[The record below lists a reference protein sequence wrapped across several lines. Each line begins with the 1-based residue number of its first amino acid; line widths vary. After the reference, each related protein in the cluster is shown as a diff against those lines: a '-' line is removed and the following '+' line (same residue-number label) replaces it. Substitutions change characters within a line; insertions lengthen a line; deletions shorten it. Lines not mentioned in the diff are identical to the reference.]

1 MTGRP
6 LRHLVLARL
15 LESLRHPE
23 TIFWTFIFPILL
35 AIVLGIAFRG
45 EHPGPTNVV
54 VVEGP
59 GAVKTERSLQ
69 ADNGVRVE
77 VLSRKAA
84 DQRLRTGRA
93 LVMVIPGDPV
103 VFRYDPTRPESRLA
117 RERVDRILQ
126 HAAGRTD
133 PLGVSDNLVTEPG
146 ARYIDFLVPGLLGM
160 NLMGGGLWGIGWV
173 IVEDRIRKLLK
184 LQLATP
190 MRKRD
195 FLLAHVLARLA
206 FVPLEVVPLLFLSWL
221 IFDVS
226 SAGSLLSLTAVTV
239 AGALAFAGLG
249 TLIASRARTTATI
262 SGLINLATFPMIVV
276 SGVFFSTS
284 RFPDFLQPLIRVLP
298 LTALIDGLRGIMTDG
313 AHLAALWPQFLVM
326 GLWGALCFVGALWLF
341 RWT

>member
-59 GAVKTERSLQ
+59 GAVKTERGLQ

-284 RFPDFLQPLIRVLP
+284 RFPDFLQPLIRLLP